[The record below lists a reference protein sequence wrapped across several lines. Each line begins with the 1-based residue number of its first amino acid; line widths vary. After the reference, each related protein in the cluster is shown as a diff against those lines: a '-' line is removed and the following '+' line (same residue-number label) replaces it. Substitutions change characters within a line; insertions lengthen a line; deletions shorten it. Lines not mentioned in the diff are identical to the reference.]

1 MGRKNTN
8 EIGGSGSQ
16 AKAVWNDFNVS
27 KFCDLCIK
35 LVDAGRRPNTHFD
48 REGWESLVV
57 NFSKETGNNYDKTQL
72 KNKWDSLKIEWKLW
86 KELVGKETGL
96 GWNPSKGTVDA
107 PAEWWHS
114 KIQVNPEYAKLRKKG
129 LNPELEEK
137 LDRMFSNIIATG
149 EHAWAPSCGNLPS
162 PKSDICKDDVIPLE
176 GSDDSV
182 DFTPIEINGGKE
194 GVSRRGKKRLTDEA
208 ELQAKMEKKPKGPI
222 VLGKQKVGG
231 ATKLSQQIDR
241 FIDVV
246 ENKSAGTLN
255 SVKSAE
261 GYTIAEAMKA
271 LESVPYCEPGN
282 PLWLF
287 ATRLFLNKEKREMF
301 ATMKDDVIKLQWLQY
316 EYAEK

>member
-16 AKAVWNDFNVS
+16 VKAVWNDYNVS

-57 NFSKETGNNYDKTQL
+57 NFSKETGDNYDETQL

-182 DFTPIEINGGKE
+182 DFTPIERSGGKE

-208 ELQAKMEKKPKGPI
+208 ELQAKAEKKPKGPI
-222 VLGKQKVGG
+222 VLGKQKIS
-231 ATKLSQQIDR
+231 LST
-241 FIDVV
+241 
-246 ENKSAGTLN
+246 STLAQLPITSQGWMLNPKRILTQKKISNEPPAVSGNQDISSDTRQSCN
-255 SVKSAE
+255 SESMSPLL
-261 GYTIAEAMKA
+261 IAEAERCLSLYFA
-271 LESVPYCEPGN
+271 LCTKCRQLIIIFQN
-282 PLWLF
+282 
-287 ATRLFLNKEKREMF
+287 
-301 ATMKDDVIKLQWLQY
+301 
-316 EYAEK
+316 